1 MLFKVIR
8 PKDTVYVGLYRHKDT
23 NEYSFVN
30 LTKGHICPCKFSS
43 VEEAI
48 ADMEKQKKRGSILSY
63 VEIKQTLAGIFADS
77 TVCQNVF
84 E

>member
-1 MLFKVIR
+1 MLFVLFKVIR
-8 PKDTVYVGLYRHKDT
+8 PKDTVYVGLYRYKDT

-63 VEIKQTLAGIFADS
+63 VEIKQMWIK
-77 TVCQNVF
+77 V